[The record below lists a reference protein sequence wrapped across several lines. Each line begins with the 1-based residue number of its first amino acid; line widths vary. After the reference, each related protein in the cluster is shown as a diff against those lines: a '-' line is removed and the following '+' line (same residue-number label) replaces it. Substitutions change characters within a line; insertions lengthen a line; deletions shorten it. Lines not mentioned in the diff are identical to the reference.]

1 MKTAVRLVLGAA
13 VASALAATPVSA
25 GGGWGYSGY
34 RQPHYGGGYHGGC
47 YGGCGNGGAIAAA
60 AIGGLLFGGLLGAAA
75 ASPRPQGYTISTVT
89 PGVVGAPVY
98 PAYPSYPAPQPYPAP
113 QGYPAPYPAPAIP
126 PNVVA
131 GATAASAQAE
141 MCARA
146 AERFAQGTG
155 GFARATGVGAVNGD
169 QANAVVTGTL
179 EIANGAPG
187 QPGVVGF
194 TCWASYGTVT
204 GVKLG

>member
-1 MKTAVRLVLGAA
+1 MKTAVRLALGAA
-13 VASALAATPVSA
+13 VASALVAAPVSA
-25 GGGWGYSGY
+25 GGGWGYHGY
-34 RQPHYGGGYHGGC
+34 RAPYYGGGYHGGC

-60 AIGGLLFGGLLGAAA
+60 AIGGLLFGGLLGAAVA
-75 ASPRPQGYTISTVT
+75 APKPQGYTVATVT
-89 PGVVGAPVY
+89 PGVAPAPVY
-98 PAYPSYPAPQPYPAP
+98 PAYPVQPYPAP
-113 QGYPAPYPAPAIP
+113 QAYPAPYPASAVP
-126 PNVVA
+126 PGVVA

-146 AERFAQGTG
+146 AERFAQGSG
-155 GFARATGVGAVNGD
+155 GFARATAVSAVNGD

-187 QPGVVGF
+187 QPGLVGF